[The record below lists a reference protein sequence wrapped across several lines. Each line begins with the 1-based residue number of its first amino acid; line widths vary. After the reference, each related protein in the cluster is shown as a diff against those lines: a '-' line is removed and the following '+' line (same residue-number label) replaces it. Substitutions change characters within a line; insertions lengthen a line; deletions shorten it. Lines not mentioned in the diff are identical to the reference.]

1 MSVNASQLLV
11 TAYANRHQI
20 PQGSA
25 EAVDLLKLIALYC
38 PAPNK
43 CFTSSYR
50 LQSHKSSAE
59 VIDIPL
65 VQHFFCPQ
73 CYIPIPCPEAVSCCP
88 NSACQIVLHPSVLSF
103 IELPILAQL
112 QQLCA
117 SQYLIDVHAECDSQA
132 FKSITLK
139 ISDSIQ
145 LVSSRCA
152 LAIPVVL
159 LQDLASANTYRSAT
173 TNKNSTLPTWRIYT
187 MGNSIRHSSRVAYWV
202 AFTQSPSPSTQMVLQ
217 CFSHRA

>member
-11 TAYANRHQI
+11 TADANRHQI
-20 PQGSA
+20 PQS
-25 EAVDLLKLIALYC
+25 AVDDQLKLIALHC

-73 CYIPIPCPEAVSCCP
+73 RYIPIPCPEAVSCCP
-88 NSACQIVLHPSVLSF
+88 NSACLIVLHPSLLSFF

-112 QQLCA
+112 QQLFA
-117 SQYLIDVHAECDSQA
+117 S
-132 FKSITLK
+132 
-139 ISDSIQ
+139 
-145 LVSSRCA
+145 
-152 LAIPVVL
+152 
-159 LQDLASANTYRSAT
+159 
-173 TNKNSTLPTWRIYT
+173 
-187 MGNSIRHSSRVAYWV
+187 
-202 AFTQSPSPSTQMVLQ
+202 
-217 CFSHRA
+217 

>member
-20 PQGSA
+20 PQS
-25 EAVDLLKLIALYC
+25 AVDLLKLIALYC

-65 VQHFFCPQ
+65 VQHFLCPQ

-103 IELPILAQL
+103 FIELPILAQL
-112 QQLCA
+112 QQL
-117 SQYLIDVHAECDSQA
+117 
-132 FKSITLK
+132 
-139 ISDSIQ
+139 
-145 LVSSRCA
+145 
-152 LAIPVVL
+152 
-159 LQDLASANTYRSAT
+159 LAS
-173 TNKNSTLPTWRIYT
+173 
-187 MGNSIRHSSRVAYWV
+187 
-202 AFTQSPSPSTQMVLQ
+202 
-217 CFSHRA
+217 